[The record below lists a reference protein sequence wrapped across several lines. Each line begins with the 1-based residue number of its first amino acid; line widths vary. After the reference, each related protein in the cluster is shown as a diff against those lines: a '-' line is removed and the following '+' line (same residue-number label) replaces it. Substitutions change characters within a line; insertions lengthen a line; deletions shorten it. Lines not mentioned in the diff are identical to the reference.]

1 MNKKL
6 IGLSSCFIFFLI
18 IVSLGFRGED
28 KNNGTRKITTND
40 HYNFIA
46 INQIFMWISNNG
58 DGSHSPITDAQGF
71 FWPGGANATKGAIFE
86 DGLLWG
92 GRIGREIRVGGSTY
106 RHGLQSGRILDD
118 GTADSPDQDKYRI
131 YRIRKDWQSLPSG
144 PDKDQYEKDF
154 NEWPVED
161 GAPWDDV
168 DGDGIYTRGVDL
180 PKFVGDEVMWYV
192 SNDLDPARTTFLYGT
207 LPMGMEVQS
216 TVFGFNRTGALGDMV
231 FEKFKFIN
239 KGQNTIKDM
248 IVGYWSDTD
257 LGDAN
262 DDYTGCDT
270 SLSLGYTYNGTASDA
285 IYGSP
290 PPAIGYDFFQG
301 PIIQGSAADSA
312 KFLGTWRHGYRNLPM
327 TAFSFYINGSAVYA
341 DPDLGVP
348 AGAEQFYN
356 YMQGLVWDGQ
366 PFIDPNTNLAV
377 KFVLAGD
384 PVAGTGWYEGGGWSG
399 GPAPGDR
406 RHFMA
411 SGPFD
416 MAPGDTQEVVVGIVI
431 AIGGDNLQ
439 SVTQLKL
446 KDAAAQIA
454 YNLDFKLT
462 PAPPNPTAHTF
473 SQDRAITLW
482 WENNAETYHEFDPL
496 VPDTIRLTVNGQ
508 TIIIPVNDRFFDFQG
523 YRVFQYKDLAGNDP
537 RLVTTFDIVDSV
549 ANIWNY
555 QYYYLNVNGTP
566 VNMDPFLTSGNT
578 GLARSMTITKDQYTN
593 GPLFNGNPYYFAV
606 TAYGYSPYSDPPVL
620 ESPPVIMEVFPGI
633 RGIGENYSYEQD
645 NSVYLNQIQ
654 GRGDG
659 KVRFKIV
666 DPTALTGH
674 KYQVVFKDTLP
685 NLKYDIIDITTGDT
699 LLRDANQFASY
710 QLDSKNDYL
719 PFVPGADTSGNV
731 VIDGF
736 MPLVYNVGKDSI
748 DYLKYVSKGSW
759 LGMIKSVT
767 EIKGPGGQDLAQPVD
782 VFENLNS
789 TQKWSITTIGT
800 RLTKPLQNIN
810 EKNSTGTN
818 DYELRF
824 NDNGSQY
831 YSIHNPSH
839 AGERKDTLAQD
850 RVPFEVYDVGTTG
863 YNYEKRLYVKS
874 LDTTQRDFNW
884 TQDVTGKWEPVFA
897 YKDTATYQEPLP
909 FTSGTIL
916 TKNIVLN
923 NIVIQGEKPES
934 GTVIKIQ
941 TYKPL
946 SQGDVFEGTVEAS
959 NLNDLNQAQTNLKQ
973 ISVFPNPYFGSN
985 SLERDKYQRF
995 VRFTNL
1001 PNQVTLRVYS
1011 LSGVFIKRIDK
1022 NDNSQYMDW
1031 DLRNKDGLPVAS
1043 GMYIAYLDLPGV
1055 GTKIMK
1061 LAVIMETQYIDRL

>member
-6 IGLSSCFIFFLI
+6 IGLFSCLVFFL
-18 IVSLGFRGED
+18 VLVTMGFKGED

-40 HYNFIA
+40 NYNYIA

-58 DGSHSPITDAQGF
+58 DGSHSPLTDAQGF
-71 FWPGGANATKGAIFE
+71 FWPGGPNATKGAIFE

-92 GRIGREIRVGGSTY
+92 GKIGREIRVGGSTY
-106 RHGLQSGRILDD
+106 RHGLQAGKILED
-118 GTADSPDQDKYRI
+118 GTADNPDLDKYRI
-131 YRIRKDWQSLPSG
+131 YKIRKGWQSLPSG
-144 PDKDQYEKDF
+144 PVKDQYEKDY

-161 GAPWDDV
+161 GAPWVDV
-168 DGDGIYTRGVDL
+168 DGDGLFTRGVDQ
-180 PKFVGDEVMWYV
+180 PKFVGDEVLWYV

-270 SLSLGYTYNGTASDA
+270 ALSLGYTYNGTTSDA

-301 PIIQGSAADSA
+301 PIVQGAATDSG
-312 KFLGTWRHGYRNLPM
+312 KFLGTYRHGYKNLPM
-327 TAFSFYINGSAVYA
+327 TAFAFYINGSSVYK
-341 DPDLGVP
+341 DPDLGLP
-348 AGAEQFYN
+348 NGAVEFYN

-366 PFIDPNTNLAV
+366 PFIDPNTSLPV

-384 PVAGTGWYEGGGWSG
+384 PVAGTGWYEGPGWTG
-399 GPAPGDR
+399 GPIPGDR

-416 MAPGDTQEVVVGIVI
+416 MAPGDTQEVVVGLVI
-431 AIGGDNLQ
+431 AVGGSNLQ
-439 SVTQLKL
+439 SITQLKQ

-454 YNLDFKLT
+454 YNLDFQLT
-462 PAPPNPTAHTF
+462 PAPPSPDLHSF
-473 SQDRAITLW
+473 SQDRSITLW
-482 WENNAETYHEFDPL
+482 WDKNAESYHEFDPL
-496 VPDTIRLTVNGQ
+496 VPDTIRLQVNGQ
-508 TIIIPVNDRFFDFQG
+508 VIVIPVQDRTFDFQG
-523 YRVFQYKDLAGNDP
+523 YRVFQYKDLTGNDP
-537 RLVTTFDIVDSV
+537 RLVATYDIVDTV
-549 ANIWNY
+549 GNIWNY
-555 QYYYLNVNGTP
+555 QYYYLSVNGTP
-566 VNMDPFLTSGNT
+566 VNMDPVISSGNT
-578 GLARSMTITKDQYTN
+578 GLARSITITKDQYTN

-606 TAYGYSPYSDPPVL
+606 TAYGYSPYSDPPIL
-620 ESPPVIMEVFPGI
+620 ESPPAIIEVFPGV
-633 RGIGENYSYEQD
+633 RGVGENYSYEQN
-645 NSVYLNQIQ
+645 NSVYLDQTQ

-659 KVRFKIV
+659 RVRFKIV

-699 LLRDANQFASY
+699 LLKNATQFVSY
-710 QLDSKNDYL
+710 KLDPKNNSL
-719 PFVPGADTSGNV
+719 PYTPESDTSGNV

-736 MPLVYNVGKDSI
+736 TPLIYNIGKDSI
-748 DYLKYVSKGSW
+748 DYLKTTSVGAYI
-759 LGMIKSVT
+759 GMIKSVT
-767 EIKGPGGQDLAQPVD
+767 EVKGPGGTDLAEPLN

-789 TQKWSITTIGT
+789 TGKWLITTVGN
-800 RLTKPLQNIN
+800 RPLKPLQNIN
-810 EKNSTGTN
+810 AKNSAGTN

-824 NDNGSQY
+824 NDGSQY
-831 YSIHNPSH
+831 YSIHIPSQ
-839 AGERKDTLAQD
+839 AGARSDTLAQD
-850 RVPFEVYDVGTTG
+850 RVPFEVYDIGTTG
-863 YNYEKRLYVKS
+863 YNYEDRLYVKS
-874 LDTTQRDFNW
+874 LDLTQRDFNW
-884 TQDVTGKWEPVFA
+884 TQDAATGDWEPVFA
-897 YKDTATYQEPLP
+897 YRSSIPYSEPLP
-909 FTSGTIL
+909 FTSGSVSPS
-916 TKNIVLN
+916 KIVLN
-923 NIVIQGEKPES
+923 NIVIQGEKPEP

-946 SQGDVFEGTVEAS
+946 SQGDVFEGSVEAPK
-959 NLNDLNQAQTNLKQ
+959 LNDVNLAKTNIKQ
-973 ISVFPNPYFGSN
+973 ISVFPNPYFGAN
-985 SLERDKYQRF
+985 PLERDKYQRF
-995 VRFTNL
+995 MRFTNL
-1001 PNQVTLRVYS
+1001 PDQVTIRIYS

-1022 NDNSQYMDW
+1022 ADNSQYLDW

-1043 GMYIAYLDLPGV
+1043 GMYIAYLDMPGV

-1061 LAVIMETQYIDRL
+1061 LAVIMETQFIDRL